1 MVRSFN
7 GKTPR
12 IAKSAFVSEAAY
24 VIGDVEIGEESSVW
38 PGAVIRADFGKIT
51 IGRNTAVEDNCVVHS
66 GSRSALV
73 GDVFIGDRVIVGHGA
88 VLNCRKIGD
97 YVLVGMNATILHDSE
112 IGSNCVISACCLVGQ
127 GMRIP
132 EDSFVVGVPGKI
144 KGRPTPEQLWWT
156 REGYKQYLD
165 LLALYK
171 KENL

>member
-24 VIGDVEIGEESSVW
+24 IIGDVEIGEESSVW